1 MCLNEAKGAI
11 MISRPLSLVVAAVV
25 PGGCLLAQA
34 GNSMGDAGKTPV
46 SSPPQTA
53 APDKPVITPELRGD
67 IFMAKK
73 QYREAIEA
81 IHQGSPND
89 PVLCNKSG
97 IAYHQLTQL
106 DNALKSYQQAVRLK
120 KDYVEAINNIGT
132 VYYARKSFRRSISY
146 YKRAIQIAPSQPK
159 SASIYSN
166 LGTAYFARK
175 QYKDAT
181 DAFQTALSLDPDVFE
196 HHSSFGVLLE
206 ERNVEERAKYH
217 YYVAKMY
224 AKNGRTELALQYLR
238 KALEEGFKEKKQIEK
253 DPEFASMRDLK
264 EFKDL
269 MALEPRVL

>member
-1 MCLNEAKGAI
+1 
-11 MISRPLSLVVAAVV
+11 MISRPLFSVVVAAVV
-25 PGGCLLAQA
+25 TGGCLSAQA
-34 GNSMGDAGKTPV
+34 GNSMVDAGKTPA

-53 APDKPVITPELRGD
+53 APDKPAITPELRGD

-81 IHQGSPND
+81 FHLGSPND
-89 PVLCNKSG
+89 PVLYNKSG
-97 IAYHQLTQL
+97 IAYHQLQQL

-132 VYYARKSFRRSISY
+132 VYYARKNFRRSISY
-146 YKRAIQIAPSQPK
+146 YKRAIKIAPQEPRA
-159 SASIYSN
+159 ASIYSN

-181 DAFQTALSLDPDVFE
+181 DAFETALSLDPEVFE
-196 HHSSFGVLLE
+196 HRSNFGVLLE

-238 KALEEGFKEKKQIEK
+238 KALEEGFKDKKQIEK